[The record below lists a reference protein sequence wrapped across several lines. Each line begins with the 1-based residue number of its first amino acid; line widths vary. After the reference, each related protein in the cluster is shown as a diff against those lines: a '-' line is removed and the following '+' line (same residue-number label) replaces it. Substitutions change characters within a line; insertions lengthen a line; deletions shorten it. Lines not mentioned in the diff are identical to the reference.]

1 MTFWLDQTI
10 QRTRVFM
17 TTFRK
22 ACKQNKRQD
31 KFIRCQG
38 ILTWHSDVTS
48 EQQQGAEERGRKYNC
63 LMAEHQRIDAFEL
76 WCWRKL
82 LRVPWTSRRS
92 NQSIIK
98 EINPEYSLEGLMM
111 TEAPILWPPDAKS
124 WLIRKVPDA
133 GKDWRQE
140 EKETTEEQMVGWH
153 HWLSG
158 QEFEQA
164 LEDGDGQG
172 SLACCSPW
180 VAKSRTW
187 LSNWTTTNQTYQ

>member
-1 MTFWLDQTI
+1 MATVADLIFLGSKITADGNCSDEI
-10 QRTRVFM
+10 KSHFHLG
-17 TTFRK
+17 RK
-22 ACKQNKRQD
+22 ATTNLNHILKQRYHFANKGPYSQSSGFSISHVRMWVLD
-31 KFIRCQG
+31 HKEDWVPNNWCFSTVV
-38 ILTWHSDVTS
+38 LKKDSWESLDV
-48 EQQQGAEERGRKYNC
+48 
-63 LMAEHQRIDAFEL
+63 
-76 WCWRKL
+76 
-82 LRVPWTSRRS
+82 
-92 NQSIIK
+92 
-98 EINPEYSLEGLMM
+98 
-111 TEAPILWPPDAKS
+111 KS